1 MSMVA
6 MPKYVSDLIYE
17 AVKDVTKV
25 VQSSVVKQTF
35 AVLQHDQVLSSGWT
49 NRAAALRILESQA
62 RYAKAIGQS
71 AEGLRIVQGGYDADS
86 GDRVIRNVYPKR
98 SQWRLL

>member
-1 MSMVA
+1 MDYS
-6 MPKYVSDLIYE
+6 I
-17 AVKDVTKV
+17 
-25 VQSSVVKQTF
+25 VKQTF
-35 AVLQHDQVLSSGWT
+35 AVLQQDQIVSDGWHS
-49 NRAAALRILESQA
+49 RAAALRILESQA

-86 GDRVIRNVYPKR
+86 GDRLIRNVYPKR